1 MDNKMAN
8 SLLKIYRT
16 KAKFFLRKM
25 RKNEHT
31 RALLCKQFIYFPET
45 LPQLWRS
52 SIPYNPY
59 SIRNYVWQNQRR
71 LGNTLGVKSKSP
83 KKTDRETTRQSPRS
97 NFEHKARI
105 RHPLN
110 GKSSGDYLRRNCGLS
125 SRRRRVQARV
135 RWPETP
141 AASLQPAGRRKRCW
155 WCRRPRPESH
165 HRQQAPRPPSTR
177 RSRSRPSLA

>member
-1 MDNKMAN
+1 MKIQY
-8 SLLKIYRT
+8 SLQSLQ
-16 KAKFFLRKM
+16 
-25 RKNEHT
+25 H
-31 RALLCKQFIYFPET
+31 
-45 LPQLWRS
+45 PQLCMTKSTAIRQHLWS
-52 SIPYNPY
+52 EVKIP
-59 SIRNYVWQNQRR
+59 Q
-71 LGNTLGVKSKSP
+71 
-83 KKTDRETTRQSPRS
+83 KTDRETTRQSPRS
-97 NFEHKARI
+97 NFEHEARI

-155 WCRRPRPESH
+155 WCRHPRPESH